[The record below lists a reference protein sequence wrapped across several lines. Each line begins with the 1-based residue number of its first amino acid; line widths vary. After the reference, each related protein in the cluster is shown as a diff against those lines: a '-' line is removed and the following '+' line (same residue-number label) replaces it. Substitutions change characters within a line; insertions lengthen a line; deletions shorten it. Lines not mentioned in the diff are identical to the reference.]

1 MHSRTLGNACPRH
14 TDEPSGSRVQGGAW
28 PGSWDGP
35 QFTLSDGRFAPQAG
49 GLGVSPS
56 LSPRADGLRRQ
67 AGGWGCPPI
76 YPSGRMYRKNH
87 TAQATVMSM
96 AFGVSACGWTKPRP
110 SDLTGPPDRKNGR
123 RQAGGWGCP
132 PMYRPG
138 RVGGTKNIPQPR
150 KRNITLRGTH
160 GVAIRLGFLAPVS
173 RFLRLSAPRAQRTPA
188 SPASARAPQASPG
201 YPLPPRAP
209 GGRYERSSL
218 AACPARPR

>member
-1 MHSRTLGNACPRH
+1 MAGILGRPPVYPLGRAVCAAGRGPGGVPQFI
-14 TDEPSGSRVQGGAW
+14 PSGGW
-28 PGSWDGP
+28 
-35 QFTLSDGRFAPQAG
+35 FAPPG
-49 GLGVSPS
+49 RGLGVSPNLPFRQDVQKESHRASDSHEHGVRS
-56 LSPRADGLRRQ
+56 LSMWLDRTETFGPYWT
-67 AGGWGCPPI
+67 AGSQGWAPAGRGFRGCPPI
-76 YPSGRMYRKNH
+76 YP
-87 TAQATVMSM
+87 
-96 AFGVSACGWTKPRP
+96 
-110 SDLTGPPDRKNGR
+110 
-123 RQAGGWGCP
+123 
-132 PMYRPG
+132 PG

>member
-1 MHSRTLGNACPRH
+1 MSLPGPACRAALGRDLGTAPSLPSRTG
-14 TDEPSGSRVQGGAW
+14 
-28 PGSWDGP
+28 
-35 QFTLSDGRFAPQAG
+35 
-49 GLGVSPS
+49 
-56 LSPRADGLRRQ
+56 GLRRRPR
-67 AGGWGCPPI
+67 AWGCPPVYPLGRMVCAARPGVGGCPPI